1 MDHLHHLKAPIQVE
15 ISHPLQHPHLLILL
29 QLSQHLQAILDQAP
43 SPLLPLALT
52 QVLSRPTLEV
62 RTRLL
67 LDSLI
72 L

>member
-29 QLSQHLQAILDQAP
+29 QLSQPLQAILDQAP